1 MEASIV
7 DLRYKMKGVLQSLER
22 NENVK
27 IYYHNKWVGTIVPKS
42 HRQDKKKIKD
52 HPFFG
57 MHAAEKESV
66 EDLMQRLRGGRND
79 DI

>member
-22 NENVK
+22 NEAVK
-27 IYYHNKWVGTIVPKS
+27 IYYHNKWIGTIVPRHDK
-42 HRQDKKKIKD
+42 QKDKKKVKD

-57 MHAAEKESV
+57 MHADESKSV
-66 EDLMQRLRGGRND
+66 ESQMQELRGGRYA
-79 DI
+79 